1 MQGLRYWESTVVGQ
15 KYRDKTTLG
24 TQVVKKTIEKVVAEG
39 VKFTV
44 TFVSNSF

>member
-1 MQGLRYWESTVVGQ
+1 MQGLRYWESTVVVQ
-15 KYRDKTTLG
+15 KYQDKTTLG
-24 TQVVKKTIEKVVAEG
+24 SQFVKKTIEVVVAEG